1 MVWGILSKQG
11 LITGVVFFL
20 YKAGESMLDAT
31 IRPYIIHAICRDNFP
46 ENTSICVDTSSQS
59 KLQQENIQERA
70 STYLIYYRILVNV
83 PAIVLGLVWGAW
95 SDKHSRKLPMMVP
108 SLGSVF
114 AVLLYV
120 ASLRQNEWTIALILC
135 GSAVQGIFGKSSV
148 ITMAVNSHLSDIT
161 ERKHRTGALS
171 RLLAMNYFG
180 LFAGSLLSG
189 TIQEYTDIKTTLTVV
204 CFLHA
209 FSVLITVCCIQESE
223 QEEPDSGKSGLC
235 TPTGF
240 RDSITVHLK
249 SSKLN
254 TTKIFIILVIMTT
267 LNQTCKVGDQDVTVL
282 FVRKYPLSW
291 PTPWYGYLLS
301 VEYTMMGVT
310 LMVLT
315 PLLTSYFNLADST
328 IIILGT
334 CCKLIRT
341 LWAGFCYET
350 WMVFTSVVIGA
361 IGGMLVSAVRSL
373 MSKHVDDS
381 DVGKAFAVLACAE
394 TASKVLGSVIFNY
407 TYGATVSIYPGFA
420 YLMEMVLYL
429 IVLILAIWLHK
440 DVMVSSA
447 YNLLKGNVDERPT
460 EAETILFD

>member
-1 MVWGILSKQG
+1 MI
-11 LITGVVFFL
+11 
-20 YKAGESMLDAT
+20 
-31 IRPYIIHAICRDNFP
+31 
-46 ENTSICVDTSSQS
+46 
-59 KLQQENIQERA
+59 
-70 STYLIYYRILVNV
+70 
-83 PAIVLGLVWGAW
+83 
-95 SDKHSRKLPMMVP
+95 VP
-108 SLGSVF
+108 SIGNVF

-161 ERKHRTGALS
+161 EQEHRTGELS

-180 LFAGSLLSG
+180 LFVGSLLSG
-189 TIQEYTDIKTTLTVV
+189 TIQEYIDIKTTLTVV

-209 FSVLITVCCIQESE
+209 FSVLITVCCIQKSE
-223 QEEPDSGKSGLC
+223 QKEPDSGKSG

-240 RDSITVHLK
+240 KDSFAATKQI
-249 SSKLN
+249 

-267 LNQTCKVGDQDVTVL
+267 LNQTCEVGDQDVTVL

-301 VEYTMMGVT
+301 VEYTMVGVT

-334 CCKLIRT
+334 YCKLIRA

-381 DVGKAFAVLACAE
+381 DVDRAFSVLSCAE
-394 TASKVLGSVIFNY
+394 SASKALGSFIF
-407 TYGATVSIYPGFA
+407 
-420 YLMEMVLYL
+420 
-429 IVLILAIWLHK
+429 IVRIC
-440 DVMVSSA
+440 
-447 YNLLKGNVDERPT
+447 Y
-460 EAETILFD
+460 F